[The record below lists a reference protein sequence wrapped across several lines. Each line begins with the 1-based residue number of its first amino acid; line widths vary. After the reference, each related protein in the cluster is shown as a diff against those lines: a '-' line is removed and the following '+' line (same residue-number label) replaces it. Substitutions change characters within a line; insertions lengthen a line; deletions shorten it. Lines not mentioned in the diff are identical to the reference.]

1 MLSNFLADKII
12 NRLPYVPNENQRQ
25 CIERLANFCTSAQPH
40 HLFLLKG
47 YAGTGKTSLVGAF
60 VNALEQMGQKCVLMA
75 PTGRAAKVFHNYS
88 GQKTFSIHKKIYRQK
103 SATEFQFNL
112 SENLHKN
119 TFFVVDEASMI
130 SNRPGDGLNFGSGYL
145 LNDLIHYVYFGEN
158 CSLILLGDTAQL
170 PPVMQTMSPALDRQ
184 VLESFGLEVEE
195 FELTEVVRQEEA
207 SGILANATQLRH
219 LQKQNLAV
227 YQPKVDYSFPDVKKV
242 TSVDL
247 IEEIYNAYRE
257 SGIEDCIIITR
268 SNKRAVLYNRGIRN
282 QVFQKEDEFSNGDLL
297 MITKNN
303 YFWSKSYAELDFIA
317 NGDIVE
323 IVRIHKHYELY
334 DFRFADVTLRFL
346 DYDLEVEA
354 RILIDSL
361 YTGSAAETET
371 LNKKLYAAVAEDY
384 ADVPN
389 KRNRVKQMM
398 DNPFLNALQIKF
410 AYAVTCHKAQGGQW
424 KKVFVDAGHVA
435 DEQKTVEYLR
445 WLYTAFTRAQEKL
458 YIVNKC

>member
-1 MLSNFLADKII
+1 
-12 NRLPYVPNENQRQ
+12 
-25 CIERLANFCTSAQPH
+25 LANFCTSAQPH

-145 LNDLIHYVYFGEN
+145 LNDLIHYVYSGEN

-170 PPVMQTMSPALDRQ
+170 PPVMQMMSPALDRQ

-227 YQPKVDYSFPDVKKV
+227 YQPKVDYSFPDVKRV

-282 QVFQKEDEFSNGDLL
+282 QVLQKEDEFSNGDLL

-424 KKVFVDAGHVA
+424 QKVFVDAGHVA

>member
-12 NRLPYVPNENQRQ
+12 SRLPYVPNENQRL
-25 CIERLANFCTSAQPH
+25 CIERLANFCTSTQSH

-145 LNDLIHYVYFGEN
+145 LNDLIHYVYSGEN

-170 PPVMQTMSPALDRQ
+170 PPVMQMMSPALDRQ
-184 VLESFGLEVEE
+184 VLEGFGLEVEE

-282 QVFQKEDEFSNGDLL
+282 QVLQKEDEFSNGDLL

-334 DFRFADVTLRFL
+334 GFRFADVTLRFL

>member
-12 NRLPYVPNENQRQ
+12 SRLPYVPNENQRR
-25 CIERLANFCTSAQPH
+25 CIECLANFCTSTQPH

-75 PTGRAAKVFHNYS
+75 PTGRAAKVFRNYS

-145 LNDLIHYVYFGEN
+145 LNDLIHYVYSGEN

-170 PPVMQTMSPALDRQ
+170 PPVMQIMSPALDRQ
-184 VLESFGLEVEE
+184 VLEGFGLEVEE

-219 LQKQNLAV
+219 LQKQNLAI
-227 YQPKVDYSFPDVKKV
+227 YQPKVDYSFPDVKRV

-282 QVFQKEDEFSNGDLL
+282 QVLQKEDEFSNGDLL

-334 DFRFADVTLRFL
+334 GFRFADVTLRFL

-361 YTGSAAETET
+361 YTGSASETET

-424 KKVFVDAGHVA
+424 QKVFVDAGHVA

>member
-1 MLSNFLADKII
+1 
-12 NRLPYVPNENQRQ
+12 
-25 CIERLANFCTSAQPH
+25 
-40 HLFLLKG
+40 
-47 YAGTGKTSLVGAF
+47 
-60 VNALEQMGQKCVLMA
+60 
-75 PTGRAAKVFHNYS
+75 
-88 GQKTFSIHKKIYRQK
+88 
-103 SATEFQFNL
+103 
-112 SENLHKN
+112 
-119 TFFVVDEASMI
+119 
-130 SNRPGDGLNFGSGYL
+130 
-145 LNDLIHYVYFGEN
+145 
-158 CSLILLGDTAQL
+158 LGDTAQL

-282 QVFQKEDEFSNGDLL
+282 QVLQKEDEFSNGDLL

-334 DFRFADVTLRFL
+334 DFRFTDVTLRFL